1 VNGNEDSTPLLG
13 RGGMLLVNVL
23 TLLFLL
29 LAAFRA
35 VPAAGEAREL
45 GHARTLSAAAAG
57 RPTLLVLFQDR
68 DCSSAGRFV
77 TDWRRLTAEG
87 SVRVI
92 AVPVNV
98 RSDAGLAEVIAQF
111 PPDFDVRPEL
121 GGAAVSLLRR
131 FRAPYTPVAV
141 LLDPGGRPRMLIPQ
155 LDASL
160 NQLEVQAAV
169 TTYLTMLRES

>member
-1 VNGNEDSTPLLG
+1 VNGNEDSPPRLR
-13 RGGMLLVNVL
+13 RGGMLLVNGV

-35 VPAAGEAREL
+35 VPAAGEARARS
-45 GHARTLSAAAAG
+45 HARALGAAAAG

-68 DCSSAGRFV
+68 DCSGASRFV
-77 TDWRRLTAEG
+77 TDWRRLTADG

-92 AVPVNV
+92 GVPVNV
-98 RSDAGLAEVIAQF
+98 RSDAALAEVIAQF
-111 PPDFDVRPEL
+111 PPGFDLRPEL
-121 GGAAVSLLRR
+121 EGAAVSLLRR

-155 LDASL
+155 LEASL